1 MGQEISTHF
10 FDLHDFR
17 IFGMR
22 LREETAHLSQ
32 WFRDGRF
39 ADEEPT
45 GGFEM
50 EAWLVDEAGRPAP
63 INKRFLERLDDPL
76 VVTELAKFNVELNT
90 PPQRLR
96 DGALSAMQ
104 RELENTLASCRL
116 VAGEL
121 GARMVMVGILPT
133 ATESDLGLA
142 NISDL
147 QRYWAL
153 NEQVLRLRGGRPLV
167 IDIAGRDHLHLV
179 HDNVMLE
186 AAATSMQVH
195 LQIPQARAV
204 RVYNAAQ
211 ILAAPMVAACAN
223 SPYFC
228 GRSLWEETRIP
239 LFEQSVAV
247 NASDDPERG
256 GPTNRV
262 CFGSSYLRQSML
274 ECFQENLRDFEILL
288 PSTVDAPPATLSHLR
303 LHNGTIWRWNRPL
316 IGFGDDG
323 TPHLRLEHRVIPAGP
338 SVVDS
343 IANAALFYGLVESLS
358 TMQPPPETHV
368 PFEQARAAFYEA
380 ARRGLDA
387 RIPWAGA
394 AEVAIQHLLL
404 DQLLPQAEQGLNAL
418 GLDDADIRLYL
429 GVIEARLRTGRN
441 GARWQR
447 ILVEERGADLAR
459 MTAAYIEGQESGA
472 PVHEWEI

>member
-10 FDLHDFR
+10 FDLQDFR

-39 ADEEPT
+39 ADEEPM

-50 EAWLVDEAGRPAP
+50 EAWLIDEAGRPAP
-63 INKRFLERLDDPL
+63 INKRFLERLDNPL

-96 DGALSAMQ
+96 GDALSAMQ
-104 RELENTLASCRL
+104 RELEATLASCRL
-116 VAGEL
+116 AAGEF
-121 GARMVMVGILPT
+121 GARMAMIGILPT
-133 ATESDLGLA
+133 VTESDLSLA

-167 IDIAGRDHLHLV
+167 IDIAGRERLHLV
-179 HDNVMLE
+179 HDDVMME
-186 AAATSMQVH
+186 AAATSMQIH
-195 LQIPQARAV
+195 LQVSQGRAV
-204 RVYNAAQ
+204 RVHNAAQ

-228 GRSLWEETRIP
+228 GKSLWDETRIP

-247 NASDDPERG
+247 NATDDPEGG
-256 GPTNRV
+256 GPADRV
-262 CFGSSYLRQSML
+262 YFGSGYLRHSLL
-274 ECFQENLRDFEILL
+274 ECFQENLRHFEVLL
-288 PSTVDAPPATLSHLR
+288 PSTLDAPAATLSHLR

-316 IGFGDDG
+316 IGFGADG

-343 IANAALFYGLVESLS
+343 IANAALFYGLTESLS
-358 TMQPPPETHV
+358 AMQPPPETSM

-380 ARRGLDA
+380 ARHGLDA
-387 RIPWAGA
+387 RIPWLGG
-394 AEVAIQHLLL
+394 AEVAVQRLLL
-404 DQLLPQAEQGLNAL
+404 DELLPKAEEGLKTL
-418 GLDDADIRLYL
+418 GLDADDVRRYL
-429 GVIEARLRTGRN
+429 GVIAARVQTGRN

-447 ILVEERGADLAR
+447 TLVEDRGADVAR
-459 MTAAYIEGQESGA
+459 MTAAYVEGQESGA
-472 PVHEWEI
+472 PVHEWET